1 MISITKTKILASFRV
16 VLPLLGTLF
25 LAACSSPRV
34 ELLNKET
41 AISRSREPLLLI
53 SPLSSKESLQKD
65 CVKLGKFF
73 LVGVSSRIKGQIT
86 YSGNIESLTQAVNWK
101 NLINN
106 GTVNVKEVATISRT
120 LGCNSAVT
128 IRILDFK
135 RYPPFRMVV
144 EVLWIDSLSN
154 LVLGRLYDDIDMTNT
169 DTYYKFC
176 NYVGDGPARTTY
188 ETFTYAPYQAISK
201 TAALQPSTFMNYVA
215 DSCSEAMF
223 GGETLGVSS
232 WWFWRIF

>member
-1 MISITKTKILASFRV
+1 MINITKTKILSSFRV
-16 VLPLLGTLF
+16 VMPLLGILL

-34 ELLNKET
+34 ELISKET
-41 AISRSREPLLLI
+41 AISRSKEPLLII
-53 SPLSSKESLQKD
+53 SPLSPEESLKND
-65 CVKLGKFF
+65 CEQLGNFF
-73 LVGVSSRIKGQIT
+73 LIAISSRIKGQIT
-86 YSGNIESLTQAVNWK
+86 YSGNIESLKKAVNWG

-120 LGCNSAVT
+120 IGCNSAVT

-154 LVLGRLYDDIDMTNT
+154 IVLGRLYDDIDMTNT
-169 DTYYKFC
+169 DTSYKFN

-188 ETFTYAPYQAISK
+188 ETFTYAPYQGISQ
-201 TAALQPSTFMNYVA
+201 TASLKPSTFMNFVA
-215 DSCSEAMF
+215 DSCAEAMF
-223 GGETLGVSS
+223 GGETLGISS
-232 WWFWRIF
+232 WWYWRIF